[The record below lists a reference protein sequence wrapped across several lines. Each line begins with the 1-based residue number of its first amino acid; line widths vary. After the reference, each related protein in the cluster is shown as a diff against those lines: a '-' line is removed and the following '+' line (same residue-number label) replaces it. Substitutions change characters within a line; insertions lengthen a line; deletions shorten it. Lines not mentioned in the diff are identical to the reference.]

1 MHKISEVGVNSGE
14 EGKMKEIERVLDD
27 FLAELGYCFLVA
39 QEYEALGYRS
49 VEEALEGEV
58 GNLAAVLET
67 YKNELVRLMGGL
79 GKEAAGKLLIK
90 IEQAEE
96 ALVQGS
102 SLSLFYLLYEL
113 HFLLLD
119 LLDQYS

>member
-1 MHKISEVGVNSGE
+1 
-14 EGKMKEIERVLDD
+14 MKEIERVLDD
-27 FLAELGYCFLVA
+27 FLSELGYCFLAA
-39 QEYEALGYRS
+39 QEYEAFGYRS

-58 GNLAAVLET
+58 ENLAVVLET
-67 YKNELVRLMGGL
+67 YKNELVRLMGVL
-79 GKEAAGKLLIK
+79 GKETVGKLLIK